1 MHADELYRT
10 RKVDWERLTRLL
22 DLGQNNIS
30 HLTPEQIQELGSLYR
45 ATTSDLAVAQRD
57 FPRHQI
63 TAYLNHLVGQAH
75 ATIYRSEPM
84 ARRRLVQFVAAGY
97 PRAFR
102 RAWPFILAAA
112 LLFLVP
118 AVLAG
123 LGIYLEPQAARWLL
137 PEETQRLIPLIEQK
151 ELWVDIPLT
160 ERPFTSSFI
169 MQNNIRVAF
178 LAFSGGVLCGLM
190 TIWVM
195 VMNGLV
201 LGGITGLT
209 AYYGVGFE
217 LWTFVIGHGMIELSV
232 IIIAGGSGLML
243 GWALLH
249 PGLLRRRDA
258 LALAARQAVTLLS
271 GCVPLLIIAGLIEG
285 FISPAEGLP
294 WAVKWIVGLGSGILL
309 YSYLL
314 LGGRERRDRRA
325 R

>member
-1 MHADELYRT
+1 MHIDELYRT
-10 RKVDWERLTRLL
+10 RKVDWQRLTHLL
-22 DLGQNNIS
+22 DQSKNNIAA
-30 HLTPEQIQELGSLYR
+30 LTPEQVQELGSLYR

-57 FPRHQI
+57 FPRHQV
-63 TAYLNHLVGQAH
+63 TAYLNQLVGRAH
-75 ATIYRSEPM
+75 ATVYRSEPM
-84 ARRRLVQFVAAGY
+84 AYRRLVQFVTAGY
-97 PRAFR
+97 PRAYR
-102 RAWPFILAAA
+102 RAWPFVLVAA
-112 LLFLVP
+112 LLFLLP

-123 LGIYLEPQAARWLL
+123 LGIYFEPQAAHWLL
-137 PEETQRLIPLIEQK
+137 PEEHQQLIPLIEQK

-160 ERPFTSSFI
+160 QRPFASSFI

-209 AYYGVGFE
+209 AYYGMGFD

-243 GWALLH
+243 GWGLLH
-249 PGLLRRRDA
+249 PGLLRRRDS

-271 GCVPLLIIAGLIEG
+271 GCVPLLVIAGLIEG

-294 WAVKWIVGLGSGILL
+294 WVIKWSVGLGSGVLL
-309 YSYLL
+309 YAYLL
-314 LGGRERRDRRA
+314 LGGRERPARRA

>member
-1 MHADELYRT
+1 MHIHELYRT
-10 RKVDWERLTRLL
+10 RKADWERLTRLL
-22 DLGQNNIS
+22 DQGKNNIGP
-30 HLTPEQIQELGSLYR
+30 TPEQVQELGSPSSSHPTWLSR
-45 ATTSDLAVAQRD
+45 SAIFSPPGDS
-57 FPRHQI
+57 
-63 TAYLNHLVGQAH
+63 YLNQLVGRAH

-84 ARRRLVQFVAAGY
+84 GFSGWRSSSRLANCVYRQ
-97 PRAFR
+97 
-102 RAWPFILAAA
+102 AWPFVLVAA
-112 LLFLVP
+112 LLFLIP
-118 AVLAG
+118 AALVG
-123 LGIYLEPQAARWLL
+123 LDVYLEPQAAYWLL
-137 PEETQRLIPLIEQK
+137 PPEYHQLIPLIEQK
-151 ELWVDIPLT
+151 ELWVDIPSLL
-160 ERPFTSSFI
+160 RPFASSFI

-195 VMNGLV
+195 VMNGLI

-209 AYYGVGFE
+209 AYHGVGFE

-271 GCVPLLIIAGLIEG
+271 GCVPLLVIAGLIEG

-294 WAVKWIVGLGSGILL
+294 WAVKWIIGLGSGILL
-309 YSYLL
+309 YAYLL
-314 LGGRERRDRRA
+314 LGGRERRA